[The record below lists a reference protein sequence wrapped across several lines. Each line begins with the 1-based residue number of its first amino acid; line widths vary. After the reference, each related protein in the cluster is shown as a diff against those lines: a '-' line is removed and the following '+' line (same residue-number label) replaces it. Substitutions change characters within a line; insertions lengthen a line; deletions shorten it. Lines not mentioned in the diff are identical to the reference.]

1 MNSLST
7 KEIETQLLFFCR
19 ESLKHIVLES
29 RCGISLTPKI
39 LKHSIS
45 NEALAGFKNNSP
57 LLCIY
62 KKAKPNIY
70 SSKYSKSWDD
80 STFKKEVVASSNA
93 LMTLS
98 LLECTKYYDLFYN
111 TDTKLYNLS
120 KLYKAL
126 SKLQLEFYYNYL
138 RNNEGFFVDKKN
150 GDTPINSE
158 FNLIDKDRKYKF
170 SDQAYMMLSYN
181 SYSIICSDDSDSSN
195 YENFSLEILSMFLE
209 LKEEIYNLPLEECCK
224 ICFCFNIMYEQ
235 SKNEDAKQF
244 LIDIC
249 EFILSEYYETNP
261 SLSNMETVCMLAI
274 NLIMCYHHTNIAL
287 FKDSFIDIIELF
299 KNIYNE
305 DSGLI
310 QKPGDKKEIKYTSI
324 EISLYLVNMILY
336 QNTLN
341 PTKDINNQI
350 YQVYKQYLISSGLIT
365 SFPEAPNLDSYER
378 YTNLSLKSDD
388 LIEEISFRM
397 PNAINPDLSGLASI
411 FLKNVSYCR
420 KKESFSG
427 DKISFDSNRN
437 MFLFFTMIHLLL
449 PNYIDTIITPKKTN
463 DIDAITT
470 SQKPNDLTNSPDED
484 IDRISPLNLDAATST
499 LKDNIP
505 SDNINE
511 NNLIN
516 DIENK
521 LDFDIIT
528 QSDTDI
534 RNSNDSLDNII
545 CSEKTDELNNNDIIK
560 EDLTSTE
567 SSPILNDYTKNNINE
582 TNDLSDNTDTTMEVD
597 SQKELSIA
605 PQNSLEKHI
614 DNSTNITIYDT
625 FSS

>member
-98 LLECTKYYDLFYN
+98 LLECTKYYDLFHN
-111 TDTKLYNLS
+111 TDAKLYNLS

-150 GDTPINSE
+150 GDTPINGE
-158 FNLIDKDRKYKF
+158 FNLVDKDRKYKF
-170 SDQAYMMLSYN
+170 SDQAFMMLSYN
-181 SYSIICSDDSDSSN
+181 SYSKICSDDSDSSN
-195 YENFSLEILSMFLE
+195 YETFSLEILNMFLE

-249 EFILSEYYETNP
+249 EFILSEYYDTNP
-261 SLSNMETVCMLAI
+261 SLSNMEIVCMVAI

-287 FKDSFIDIIELF
+287 FKDSFLDIIELF

-310 QKPGDKKEIKYTSI
+310 QKPGDKKEVKYTSI
-324 EISLYLVNMILY
+324 EVSLYLVNMILY

-341 PTKDINNQI
+341 PSKDVNNQI
-350 YQVYKQYLISSGLIT
+350 YKVYKQYLISSGLIT

-411 FLKNVSYCR
+411 FTKNVNYCR
-420 KKESFSG
+420 KKESFNG
-427 DKISFDSNRN
+427 EKNTFDSHRN

-449 PNYIDTIITPKKTN
+449 PNYIDTIITSPK
-463 DIDAITT
+463 
-470 SQKPNDLTNSPDED
+470 SNDLTNSPDED
-484 IDRISPLNLDAATST
+484 IDRISPLTLDAAVSSLEDTP
-499 LKDNIP
+499 P

-511 NNLIN
+511 DTIIN
-516 DIENK
+516 TPENK
-521 LDFDIIT
+521 LDSDIISET
-528 QSDTDI
+528 DTDI
-534 RNSNDSLDNII
+534 RKIKVPFDNII
-545 CSEKTDELNNNDIIK
+545 HSQKTDELENNYIIEENLNSIESSSIINDSTESNINENNNLSNNNDNMNISI
-560 EDLTSTE
+560 EVNSQNESDLDIVSQNISE
-567 SSPILNDYTKNNINE
+567 EHTKN
-582 TNDLSDNTDTTMEVD
+582 
-597 SQKELSIA
+597 
-605 PQNSLEKHI
+605 
-614 DNSTNITIYDT
+614 TNITV
-625 FSS
+625 